1 MPCRIW
7 FPRRIRRGIGKGD
20 LLWGALNHSRV
31 TQLLHNPRYAG
42 AFVYGRTRGAYNAD
56 LKHVQR
62 AVNREHWQ
70 VLIRDA
76 HAGYISWEEF
86 ERNQITLRENAFGF
100 SKGLRGG
107 APREG
112 NALLQGRV
120 LCGQCGARMR
130 VHYELLSGQRQP
142 YYRCN
147 EQLLRNAERP
157 CLWVKGVAIDQAIG
171 ALLLE
176 TVAPAAI
183 EVALAVQQEIA
194 QRVEQAG
201 ALRQAQLQRARY
213 EAELARRRYAK
224 VDPDNRLVAD
234 ALEAEWNDRLRQ
246 LDALQRD
253 HERQQQAD
261 QSLMDEPARKRILE
275 LARDFPRVW
284 NDPRTSAVERKRMLG
299 LLIEDVTLVGGP
311 QTTVNVRWRGGRI
324 QTLFVDRPVPIAR
337 IRRTLPEVV
346 QLIDEL
352 FETLS
357 DPEVVKRLNE
367 LNHRNCLGEA
377 GSLAG
382 AARVGG
388 RRALQHQRRT
398 RAQQARARRP
408 DQPDARDAGRSNL
421 ARPAR
426 SSRHSVCA
434 DSGHTRSD
442 RRCADRGIGHRR
454 RMRCRCCAASAAIT
468 AVLRRTTPCH
478 PQQRAEARPRRR
490 TISLRFRTMHPTKRS
505 ADIRPSP

>member
-1 MPCRIW
+1 M
-7 FPRRIRRGIGKGD
+7 
-20 LLWGALNHSRV
+20 
-31 TQLLHNPRYAG
+31 
-42 AFVYGRTRGAYNAD
+42 
-56 LKHVQR
+56 
-62 AVNREHWQ
+62 
-70 VLIRDA
+70 LIRDA

-100 SKGLRGG
+100 SKGSRGG

-130 VHYELLSGQRQP
+130 VHYELLSGQLQP

-157 CLWVKGVAIDQAIG
+157 CLWVKGAAIDAAVG

-201 ALRQAQLQRARY
+201 ELRQTQLQRARY

-253 HERQQQAD
+253 HERQLQAD
-261 QSLMDEPARKRILE
+261 QALMDEPARKRILE

-284 NDPRTSAVERKRMLG
+284 NDPRTNAVERKRMLG
-299 LLIEDVTLVGGP
+299 LLIEDVTLVGGAK
-311 QTTVNVRWRGGRI
+311 TTVNVRWRGGR
-324 QTLFVDRPVPIAR
+324 TTHSSSTDRCP
-337 IRRTLPEVV
+337 L
-346 QLIDEL
+346 
-352 FETLS
+352 
-357 DPEVVKRLNE
+357 
-367 LNHRNCLGEA
+367 
-377 GSLAG
+377 
-382 AARVGG
+382 
-388 RRALQHQRRT
+388 RAF
-398 RAQQARARRP
+398 
-408 DQPDARDAGRSNL
+408 
-421 ARPAR
+421 
-426 SSRHSVCA
+426 
-434 DSGHTRSD
+434 
-442 RRCADRGIGHRR
+442 
-454 RMRCRCCAASAAIT
+454 
-468 AVLRRTTPCH
+468 
-478 PQQRAEARPRRR
+478 AEPRRR
-490 TISLRFRTMHPTKRS
+490 
-505 ADIRPSP
+505 